1 MINKQVFELTEEGKT
16 KLEVELET
24 ASEEDRRQEI
34 EKTIEGITR
43 QFMVVAKNNLNAIFE
58 LDNEVQKMLTN

>member
-1 MINKQVFELTEEGKT
+1 MKRKTIRAFALRLAELEA
-16 KLEVELET
+16 ELET

-43 QFMVVAKNNLNAIFE
+43 QFMVVAKNNLHAIFE
-58 LDNEVQKMLTN
+58 LDNEVQKMLTK

>member
-1 MINKQVFELTEEGKT
+1 MKRKT
-16 KLEVELET
+16 IRVLASRLAELEVELET

-58 LDNEVQKMLTN
+58 LDNEVQKMLTK